1 MTATRK
7 IAAVSFAA
15 MALLLAGCASGGNA
29 EGTAAKSEKQTE
41 KQAEAPAAEQTK
53 QEACTD
59 VQTALQELSGLSS
72 VDASDPAAAL
82 AALKDAS
89 GTVSETAAKVGN
101 PEVKAAA
108 DQAAVALDEYVVYL
122 DSMVADPANAD
133 IAAMGDHIT
142 ALQESVTELGTVCA
156 S

>member
-29 EGTAAKSEKQTE
+29 EGTAAKAE

-59 VQTALQELSGLSS
+59 VQSALQELSGLSS

-89 GTVSETAAKVGN
+89 ATVTETAAKVGN

-108 DQAAVALDEYVVYL
+108 DQAATALDEYVVYL
-122 DSMVADPANAD
+122 DGMVADPANAD
-133 IAAMGDHIT
+133 ISAMSEHIT
-142 ALQESVTELGTVCA
+142 SLQESVTELGTVCA